1 MKSRGSKAIL
11 HVCTRCQ
18 RKGSVAKRMLEKELD
33 LTRVT
38 NDLARAT
45 DEWLARA
52 RQLELLSKELH
63 ELHAELVRLK
73 GDNKS
78 PSGEV
83 KSLTK
88 ESKGKMTVTG
98 VSRSVTAER
107 ELSIEPLLERSE
119 SSEDEESSSDDEI
132 RRTDSDPASS
142 RKVKQLHP
150 PGFKEIRTLV
160 QLFSRKRGEDDFL
173 LWL

>member
-1 MKSRGSKAIL
+1 MDLCVTCKSVVEVDHRAMECDLREQWEHMCCVKECDRPSDDLYDALMKSIGSKAIL
-11 HVCTRCQ
+11 YVCTRCR
-18 RKGSVAKRMLEKELD
+18 RKGSVAKRLLEKELE

-45 DEWLARA
+45 DERLAST

-88 ESKGKMTVTG
+88 ESKGKMMVTG

-119 SSEDEESSSDDEI
+119 SS
-132 RRTDSDPASS
+132 
-142 RKVKQLHP
+142 
-150 PGFKEIRTLV
+150 
-160 QLFSRKRGEDDFL
+160 RG
-173 LWL
+173 